1 MALPPRYT
9 NPGIKLNQ
17 EAPVEPQG
25 LLSRLG
31 SGLKNMTKDPNFY
44 DKLAVGLGGMT
55 TNPNTGLIKMS
66 QDRIAQRAKLG
77 REKNKINQTIQTIQQ
92 MNTPQSK
99 RALQLLQ
106 AGGSVTD
113 ALKMVFEK
121 PKEQGQVLDADALR
135 QMFPNMNIEDGLYNL
150 KPDGTMSKV
159 GGGGVTV
166 NTGDAALSPFQK
178 KAQENLVT
186 SYSSE
191 RSSGLA
197 ARSTLS
203 NVNLLDQLLSSAS
216 TGGFDAA
223 LKTTAKKVFGI
234 DIGDDRLTAANAIL
248 GKLIPSQR
256 VAGSGTMS
264 DADLSLYK
272 SSLPSIMN
280 KPGGNEI
287 IIRTMRGMAEYQ
299 IQMGDIASRALYGE
313 ITPRQAD
320 ELMSK
325 LADPLKDVMVF
336 ISSNQILP
344 PTVASINRGGSE

>member
-55 TNPNTGLIKMS
+55 TNPNTGLIKMA
-66 QDRIAQRAKLG
+66 QNRIERRGELG

-135 QMFPNMNIEDGLYNL
+135 QMFPNMNI
-150 KPDGTMSKV
+150 
-159 GGGGVTV
+159 
-166 NTGDAALSPFQK
+166 
-178 KAQENLVT
+178 
-186 SYSSE
+186 
-191 RSSGLA
+191 
-197 ARSTLS
+197 
-203 NVNLLDQLLSSAS
+203 
-216 TGGFDAA
+216 
-223 LKTTAKKVFGI
+223 
-234 DIGDDRLTAANAIL
+234 
-248 GKLIPSQR
+248 
-256 VAGSGTMS
+256 
-264 DADLSLYK
+264 
-272 SSLPSIMN
+272 
-280 KPGGNEI
+280 
-287 IIRTMRGMAEYQ
+287 
-299 IQMGDIASRALYGE
+299 
-313 ITPRQAD
+313 
-320 ELMSK
+320 
-325 LADPLKDVMVF
+325 
-336 ISSNQILP
+336 
-344 PTVASINRGGSE
+344 